1 MLLTALMGVRE
12 GWTWGP
18 RMYSPIGLGYQR
30 LVPFLTTLP
39 HHHPSSPPWYSV
51 GAAPQGRGIVECVL
65 GLPLAGTLNHIV
77 MHANPMLAEVHLEGQ
92 NEDGTEI
99 SGTITVTQ
107 FEFHHLPI
115 VPFKHLRISG
125 EIKGLKLAYHGLHVY
140 DSDTCGS
147 GAVFNPDE
155 VSPGGCVDPC
165 SQEDHGGKCAN
176 FLLQCPSKIKCH
188 AGDLQNIYTPL
199 FIPLFGAVSHTSVN
213 LIDTVLTLDDD
224 SDYNIVN
231 KTLVVHAKED
241 NFCQ

>member
-1 MLLTALMGVRE
+1 MWRVVLLTALMGVSE

-18 RMYSPIGLGYQR
+18 GMYGPIGLGYQR
-30 LVPFLTTLP
+30 LVPYL
-39 HHHPSSPPWYSV
+39 HHHSSSPPWYSV
-51 GAAPQGRGIVECVL
+51 GAAPQGRGIFENLL
-65 GLPLAGTLNHIV
+65 GLP
-77 MHANPMLAEVHLEGQ
+77 LAEVHLEGQ

-99 SGTITVTQ
+99 SGTITVIQ
-107 FEFHHLPI
+107 YEFHHLPI

-125 EIKGLKLAYHGLHVY
+125 EIRGLKLAYHGLHIY

-155 VSPGGCVDPC
+155 
-165 SQEDHGGKCAN
+165 EDHGGKCAN

-241 NFCQ
+241 NFCQEEEETSKITGYKKVACGKIVCKNDSC